1 MKQMM
6 IVLSLI
12 ALAAAALFWKQVWG
26 VFAGMTVLQSLEMI
40 VQFILHVAVGTIV
53 VYGVAT
59 APELIK
65 PWMRALRQKHK
76 TSRRSLRRNEEPTE
90 RMPKMSPYRLIL
102 SLLQKQLGTPEKT
115 RSAIQEEPPHI
126 ELRF

>member
-65 PWMRALRQKHK
+65 PWMRALRQKQRAQ
-76 TSRRSLRRNEEPTE
+76 RRGRMIVQTKEPVSKPRR
-90 RMPKMSPYRLIL
+90 L
-102 SLLQKQLGTPEKT
+102 STMELLQLMAPEKKIQQT
-115 RSAIQEEPPHI
+115 PSAPPDDRT